1 MANTAQAKKRVRQNN
16 KHRMHNNSFRSRAR
30 TYIKKVL
37 LAIKENKKEEA
48 YAAYKA
54 MTSIIDKAANKKL
67 FHKNKV
73 SRYKARL
80 NAKLK
85 ALA

>member
-16 KHRMHNNSFRSRAR
+16 KRRVHNGSFRSRAR

-37 LAIKENKKEEA
+37 SAIKQNNKEEA
-48 YAAYKA
+48 ANAYRQ
-54 MTSIIDKAANKKL
+54 MTSILDKAVNKNL

-73 SRYKARL
+73 ARHKARL

-85 ALA
+85 SLA